1 MKNVFMPN
9 ILNEQQKCEYLF
21 QAIDAKK
28 IKEVMMKY
36 VYDKCPAV
44 AAVGEYLSDYVQM
57 N

>member
-1 MKNVFMPN
+1 MPN
-9 ILNEQQKCEYLF
+9 IWINKTKCVNLF

-44 AAVGEYLSDYVQM
+44 AAVGKGFFDQKKR
-57 N
+57 